1 MVGCVSVK
9 WVPFNPP
16 PPLRKFRYASGR
28 VEELGFGDPGYNVTA
43 YAINNVR
50 LRTGRE
56 GQ

>member
-9 WVPFNPP
+9 WVPFPPP